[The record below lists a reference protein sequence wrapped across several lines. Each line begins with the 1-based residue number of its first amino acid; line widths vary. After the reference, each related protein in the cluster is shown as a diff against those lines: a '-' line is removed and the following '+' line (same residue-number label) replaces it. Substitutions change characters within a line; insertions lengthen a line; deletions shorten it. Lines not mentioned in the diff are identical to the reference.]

1 MIGFVKAAVTFIC
14 ANLRKPIRRKR
25 HDLLT
30 HTSLIH
36 PQYISIW
43 GRLLFPLVKTLEVF
57 VLDTMRYEK
66 ERTFLAL
73 LRKDSVDVCVRIIS
87 SYACSDVCRGWA
99 IEKTNRSD
107 GKFPL
112 VVRTHRGSV
121 LFSLVHI

>member
-1 MIGFVKAAVTFIC
+1 MIGFVKVAVSFIC
-14 ANLRKPIRRKR
+14 ANLRKPIRREG

-30 HTSLIH
+30 HISLIH

-43 GRLLFPLVKTLEVF
+43 GWLLVPLVKTLEVF

-73 LRKDSVDVCVRIIS
+73 LCKDSVDVCVRIIS
-87 SYACSDVCRGWA
+87 SDACSDVCRGWA

-107 GKFPL
+107 GNFPL

-121 LFSLVHI
+121 LFGLVHI

>member
-1 MIGFVKAAVTFIC
+1 MIGFVKIAVSFIC
-14 ANLRKPIRRKR
+14 ANLRKPIGRKR

-30 HTSLIH
+30 HISLIH

-43 GRLLFPLVKTLEVF
+43 GWLLVPLVKTLEVF

-73 LRKDSVDVCVRIIS
+73 LCKDSVDVCVRIIS
-87 SYACSDVCRGWA
+87 SYACSVCRGWA

-107 GKFPL
+107 GNFPL

-121 LFSLVHI
+121 LFGLVHI

>member
-1 MIGFVKAAVTFIC
+1 MIGFVKVAVSFIC

-30 HTSLIH
+30 HISLIL

-43 GRLLFPLVKTLEVF
+43 GWLLVPLVKTLEVF

-73 LRKDSVDVCVRIIS
+73 LCEDSVDVCVRIIS
-87 SYACSDVCRGWA
+87 SDACSDVCRGWA

-107 GKFPL
+107 GNFPL

-121 LFSLVHI
+121 LFGLVHI